1 MNRKALFITVAVVLA
16 ALFAG
21 AVALYQNQQ
30 ADAAAR
36 AAAKNKES
44 LVRFHSPSL
53 GKADARVHI
62 VEFLDPACETCAAFY
77 PFVKKMMAQH
87 PDDIRLSVRYAP
99 LHQGS
104 DEVVKALEAA
114 RRQGK
119 YWVALESV
127 LSSQSLWAPNHTA
140 QVSLVW
146 PSLARAG
153 VNVEQ
158 AQKDMHAPEIAQLI
172 RVDVEDGRLLNVTK
186 TPEFFVNGRP
196 MSSFG
201 YEQLQRLVREE
212 LASAYR

>member
-1 MNRKALFITVAVVLA
+1 MNRKTLFLGSAVLLLLA
-16 ALFAG
+16 FIIGTLIYNTERVEVTTE
-21 AVALYQNQQ
+21 AVRQN
-30 ADAAAR
+30 AAV
-36 AAAKNKES
+36 
-44 LVRFHSPSL
+44 LVRFHSPTM
-53 GKADARVHI
+53 GDAQAKVHI

-77 PFVKKMMAQH
+77 PFVKKMMAEN
-87 PDDIRLSVRYAP
+87 PGRIRLSVRYAP
-99 LHQGS
+99 FHQGS
-104 DEVVKALEAA
+104 DQVVKALEAA